1 MKMGE
6 IRALPDALGGGFTMQ
21 TPDGVRDVT
30 LRCRH
35 DGVVCVEEVSG
46 GGMSITPLVI
56 HNYPEVNISS
66 EQRVDLETLRR
77 EDQRQRAIE

>member
-6 IRALPDALGGGFTMQ
+6 IKVDPIAYGFIMQ
-21 TPDGVRDVT
+21 TPDGIRNVT

-66 EQRVDLETLRR
+66 EQRADLETLRR